1 MALTV
6 HHIKQFDRKPSL
18 VAVLSYLGG
27 SVKDLTGHTV
37 KFLMRLRPGATPKV
51 SAAATVV
58 SAAAGSVRYDW
69 GATDT
74 DTVGRF
80 QGEFEVTET
89 SSGKTETFPNDSYL
103 EVVITDDLG

>member
-6 HHIKQFDRKPSL
+6 HYIKQGDLKPSI
-18 VAVLSYLGG
+18 AAILSYVGG
-27 SVKDLTGHTV
+27 SVKNLTGHTV
-37 KFLMRLRPGATPKV
+37 KLLMRARPGVTPKI
-51 SAAATVV
+51 SAAVTVV
-58 SAAAGSVRYDW
+58 SEPAGSVRYDW

-89 SSGKTETFPNDSYL
+89 SSGKKETFPNDSYF